1 MWDQVRTSNKSS
13 FETVEDDFALDS
25 TAKTDVA
32 NSAFAWSGGQ
42 AAAGAHVNRSEQFL
56 IVDAPAVGESLKETP
71 ARISNSSA
79 VPSRVIDILAAGA
92 MLLLFL
98 PLMAVIYLA
107 LKLLEP
113 GPATFTHRRIG
124 QNGQSFGCLKFRT
137 MAVDADQRLAR
148 ILAQDDELLR
158 EWTTTQKLLCDPR
171 VTRLGRFLRNTSL
184 DELPQLINVLRGEM
198 SLVGPRPV
206 IADELRR
213 YGRFA
218 EYYCTVKPG
227 LTGLWQVTRTEQT
240 TYRRRVAT
248 DVYYVRNKSLLNDC
262 RIIAATIPTI
272 LAGNS

>member
-1 MWDQVRTSNKSS
+1 
-13 FETVEDDFALDS
+13 
-25 TAKTDVA
+25 
-32 NSAFAWSGGQ
+32 
-42 AAAGAHVNRSEQFL
+42 
-56 IVDAPAVGESLKETP
+56 
-71 ARISNSSA
+71 
-79 VPSRVIDILAAGA
+79 
-92 MLLLFL
+92 
-98 PLMAVIYLA
+98 
-107 LKLLEP
+107 
-113 GPATFTHRRIG
+113 
-124 QNGQSFGCLKFRT
+124 

-240 TYRRRVAT
+240 TYRRRLAT